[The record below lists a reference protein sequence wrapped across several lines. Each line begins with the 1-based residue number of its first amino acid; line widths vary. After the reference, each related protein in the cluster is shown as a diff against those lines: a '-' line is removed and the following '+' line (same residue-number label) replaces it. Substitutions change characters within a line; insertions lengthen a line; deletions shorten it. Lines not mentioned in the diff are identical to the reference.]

1 MSARRLRIAASAAVL
16 AATAAACSVGPN
28 YHRPDAPVAP
38 EYKELPPA
46 AAATANQW
54 KPAEPRDAAIR
65 GKWWEIFGDPE
76 LNALEDQIDV
86 SNQSIAQA
94 EAQFR
99 GARAAIR
106 VARADFFPTITTSPG
121 VTRSEGPRSAVTGAP
136 ATTYSLPVDLSW
148 ELDVFG
154 RIRRSVEANV
164 ANAQASAADLEAV
177 RLLMHSELAVDYFQ
191 LHGFDAQRQLLDSNA
206 SAYEQAL
213 QLTVNR
219 HDQGV
224 VSGVDVAQAQTQLY
238 TTRAQS
244 TDLGVARSQLEHA
257 IAILIGKPPAF
268 LSIAPAPISVLPPPI
283 PVAVPSELLERR
295 PEIAAS
301 ERRVAAANAQIG
313 VATSAFFPRLL
324 LAASGG
330 YEGGRLADWF
340 TLPARF
346 WSIGPSL
353 LQTLF
358 DGGRRRGVK
367 AQAQAA
373 YDSSVAAYRLSV
385 LNAFGEVEDNLAAL
399 RILTDESAQQADAV
413 AASERALE
421 LARSRYEGGITT
433 YLEVVT
439 AQGVAL
445 TNERVAVDLLT
456 RRMAASVNLVRALGG
471 GWSTS
476 DLPAGL
482 GLALGDRTNG
492 DKK

>member
-1 MSARRLRIAASAAVL
+1 M
-16 AATAAACSVGPN
+16 TAAACSVGPN
-28 YHRPDAPVAP
+28 YHRPEAPSAP
-38 EYKELPPA
+38 DYKELPPA
-46 AAATANQW
+46 AAATAQQW

-76 LNALEDQIDV
+76 LNALEEQVDI
-86 SNQSIAQA
+86 SNQNVAQA

-99 GARAAIR
+99 GARAAVR
-106 VARADFFPTITTSPG
+106 VARADFLPTITTSPS
-121 VTRSEGPRSAVTGAP
+121 VTRSEGPANRTTTARA
-136 ATTYSLPVDLSW
+136 ATSYSLPVDLSW

-154 RIRRSVEANV
+154 RIRRNVESNV
-164 ANAQASAADLEAV
+164 ATAQASAADLESV
-177 RLLMHSELAVDYFQ
+177 RLLMHAELAADYFQ
-191 LHGFDAQRQLLDSNA
+191 LHGLDAQRELLDSNA
-206 SAYEQAL
+206 EAYEKAL

-219 HDQGV
+219 HNQGV
-224 VSGVDVAQAQTQLY
+224 VSGVDVAQAQTQLF

-244 TDLGVARSQLEHA
+244 TDLGVDRAQFEHA
-257 IAILIGKPPAF
+257 IAILIGKPAA
-268 LSIAPAPISVLPPPI
+268 LVSIPSRPIGLTPPPI
-283 PVAVPSELLERR
+283 PVALPSELLERR

-330 YEGGRLADWF
+330 YDGTRLADWF

-346 WSIGPSL
+346 WSIGPMI

-367 AQAQAA
+367 AQAEAA
-373 YDSSVAAYRLSV
+373 YDASVAVYRLSV
-385 LNAFGEVEDNLAAL
+385 LNAFAEVEDNLAAL
-399 RILTDESAQQADAV
+399 RILTDEAGQQADAV
-413 AASERALE
+413 AAAERALE

-445 TNERVAVDLLT
+445 NNERIGVDLLT
-456 RRMAASVNLVRALGG
+456 RRMTASVNLVKALGG
-471 GWSTS
+471 GWSTA
-476 DLPAGL
+476 DLPAGMGLVL
-482 GLALGDRTNG
+482 GTERTSETRQT
-492 DKK
+492 K